1 MRVLLQHPK
10 RETEIKGPRT
20 VGQLLKRLNL
30 LPEAVLVLRGD
41 ELVTEDEALKEEDTI
56 EIRPVISGG
65 CELHK
70 RVAGGGAAAGQ
81 DPRT

>member
-1 MRVLLQHPK
+1 MRILLQHPK

-41 ELVTEDEALKEEDTI
+41 ELVTEDEALKEEDMI

-65 CELHK
+65 
-70 RVAGGGAAAGQ
+70 
-81 DPRT
+81 

>member
-1 MRVLLQHPK
+1 LKTGSVWEYDAVMRVLLQHPK
-10 RETEIKGPRT
+10 RENEIKGPKT

-41 ELVTEDEALKEEDTI
+41 ELITEDEALKENDMI

-65 CELHK
+65 
-70 RVAGGGAAAGQ
+70 
-81 DPRT
+81 

>member
-41 ELVTEDEALKEEDTI
+41 ELVTEDEALKEDDI
-56 EIRPVISGG
+56 VEIRPVISGG
-65 CELHK
+65 
-70 RVAGGGAAAGQ
+70 A
-81 DPRT
+81 

>member
-1 MRVLLQHPK
+1 MHVLLQHPR
-10 RETEIKGPRT
+10 RETEIKGPKT

-41 ELVTEDEALKEEDTI
+41 ELITEDEALKEEDTI

-65 CELHK
+65 
-70 RVAGGGAAAGQ
+70 
-81 DPRT
+81 

>member
-30 LPEAVLVLRGD
+30 LPEAVLVLRRD
-41 ELVTEDEALKEEDTI
+41 ELVTEDEALKEDDI
-56 EIRPVISGG
+56 VEIRPVISGG
-65 CELHK
+65 S
-70 RVAGGGAAAGQ
+70 
-81 DPRT
+81 

>member
-1 MRVLLQHPK
+1 LKRGSIWEYDAVMRILLQHPK

-41 ELVTEDEALKEEDTI
+41 ELVTEDEALKEEDMI

-65 CELHK
+65 
-70 RVAGGGAAAGQ
+70 
-81 DPRT
+81 

>member
-1 MRVLLQHPK
+1 MRVLLQHPR

-41 ELVTEDEALKEEDTI
+41 ELITEDEALKEEDTI

-65 CELHK
+65 
-70 RVAGGGAAAGQ
+70 
-81 DPRT
+81 

>member
-1 MRVLLQHPK
+1 MPVSAQLNIGPDWEYDAAMRVVLQHPK
-10 RETEIKGPRT
+10 RETEIHGPRT

-41 ELVTEDEALKEEDTI
+41 ELITEDEALKESDTL

-65 CELHK
+65 
-70 RVAGGGAAAGQ
+70 A
-81 DPRT
+81 

>member
-1 MRVLLQHPK
+1 MKSGSIWEYDAFMRVLLQHPK

-65 CELHK
+65 
-70 RVAGGGAAAGQ
+70 
-81 DPRT
+81 

>member
-1 MRVLLQHPK
+1 MLKTGLIWEYDARMRVLLQHPK
-10 RETEIKGPRT
+10 RETEIKGPKT

-41 ELVTEDEALKEEDTI
+41 ELITEDEALKEEDTV

-65 CELHK
+65 
-70 RVAGGGAAAGQ
+70 
-81 DPRT
+81 

>member
-10 RETEIKGPRT
+10 RETEIQGPRT

-30 LPEAVLVLRGD
+30 LPEAVLVIRGD
-41 ELVTEDEALKEEDTI
+41 ELVTEDEALKEDDTI

-65 CELHK
+65 
-70 RVAGGGAAAGQ
+70 
-81 DPRT
+81 

>member
-1 MRVLLQHPK
+1 LKTGSIWEYDAVMRVLLQHPK

-41 ELVTEDEALKEEDTI
+41 ELVTEDEALKEDDI
-56 EIRPVISGG
+56 VEIRPVISGG
-65 CELHK
+65 
-70 RVAGGGAAAGQ
+70 A
-81 DPRT
+81 